1 MDGINWTQVMV
12 AYAAPVLSFLG
23 LVFQCVFANRHK
35 KEGDERS
42 AKTNSNL
49 QSATDK
55 LENAVEENTNLAK
68 ENQKLIKSN
77 IDAIA
82 EIKDRLAT
90 NDVATVSVV
99 RNNLRDI
106 YYKIR
111 PYGMISDTD
120 YRAVTELY
128 NAYKSVTLPDGH
140 HPNSWCDALY
150 QEMQTWKRVET
161 YPNGMHHIST
171 APMELPKKKVVP
183 KRAKVITK

>member
-1 MDGINWTQVMV
+1 MDWTEIVLGIIGLGGIALQ
-12 AYAAPVLSFLG
+12 AYISTKNKEDKDKREKRQTAQLDASTSG
-23 LVFQCVFANRHK
+23 ITKQIEANT
-35 KEGDERS
+35 E
-42 AKTNSNL
+42 
-49 QSATDK
+49 
-55 LENAVEENTNLAK
+55 LAK
-68 ENQKLIKSN
+68 ENHRLINENMKLT
-77 IDAIA
+77 A
-82 EIKDRLAT
+82 ELTARLAT

-128 NAYKSVTLPDGH
+128 NAYKTVTLPDGH

-150 QEMQTWKRVET
+150 EEMQTWKRVET

-171 APMELPKKKVVP
+171 APMELPKKKVAP
-183 KRAKVITK
+183 KRAKVTT

>member
-1 MDGINWTQVMV
+1 MDWTEIVLGIIGLGGIALQ
-12 AYAAPVLSFLG
+12 AYISTKNKEDKDKREKRQTAQLDASTSG
-23 LVFQCVFANRHK
+23 ITKQIEANT
-35 KEGDERS
+35 E
-42 AKTNSNL
+42 
-49 QSATDK
+49 
-55 LENAVEENTNLAK
+55 LAK
-68 ENQKLIKSN
+68 ENKRLINENMKLT
-77 IDAIA
+77 A
-82 EIKDRLAT
+82 ELTARLAA
-90 NDVATVSVV
+90 NDAATVSVV

-171 APMELPKKKVVP
+171 APMELPKKKVAP
-183 KRAKVITK
+183 KRAKAITK